1 MTEKPPPPSGPSPL
15 GLLEQKL
22 RRERRERAMALR
34 EPSLT
39 EVRMAALDASLRL
52 WTGIGSTTIFEA
64 KDVVDLARTFE
75 AYLTE
80 PPPMEGL

>member
-15 GLLEQKL
+15 GLLEWKL
-22 RRERRERAMALR
+22 RRERHERAMALR

-52 WTGIGSTTIFEA
+52 WTRSLVTRGFSDR
-64 KDVVDLARTFE
+64 DVVDVARTFE

-80 PPPMEGL
+80 LPPIPGL